1 MRCTVLEPTPCA
13 LIVLRRLRPARRS
26 RRIATS
32 FCAGIR
38 GRPTCLPCALARH
51 ARLDPFG
58 DERAL
63 ELRQAR
69 NDAEDQLAL
78 RGPA

>member
-1 MRCTVLEPTPCA
+1 MRPDRAPQATPGQEVA
-13 LIVLRRLRPARRS
+13 PDRNFLLRRDPRPPHVLALRL
-26 RRIATS
+26 
-32 FCAGIR
+32 G
-38 GRPTCLPCALARH
+38 ARH